1 MRKIADPA
9 VDLQLS
15 AAQRLLSRAVYDE
28 EYAASIADCFA
39 LAPRHSEAL
48 LSSHAQHVKASLA
61 NAAFAKLAGA
71 ARALKPA
78 AREAAPMPELEL
90 TAPPETVPD
99 TDAAALKKAEANR
112 KNQKRE
118 KQKAKK
124 AAVKEAIDISDAM
137 MLFGELPGNPVHA
150 ASPAV
155 ASARRP
161 LSVQASLTVFRSGRV
176 RAKIRVFVP

>member
-1 MRKIADPA
+1 MGWACRKEERQ
-9 VDLQLS
+9 QLRQRS
-15 AAQRLLSRAVYDE
+15 QNIVQMAAT
-28 EYAASIADCFA
+28 
-39 LAPRHSEAL
+39 
-48 LSSHAQHVKASLA
+48 
-61 NAAFAKLAGA
+61 
-71 ARALKPA
+71 
-78 AREAAPMPELEL
+78 EAA
-90 TAPPETVPD
+90 APETILD

-112 KNQKRE
+112 KKRE